1 MDESLACNLTEMAAR
16 HPERAA
22 LQPGENTADQT
33 TITYGQLDDA
43 TSRFAGL
50 LCERGIGPGDR
61 VAVMLPNVP
70 EFVTAY
76 YGALRAG
83 AVVVP
88 MNVLLDAGD
97 VSFYLRDSG
106 ARLINAWQECA
117 PSVRAGALN
126 TVADCVVAGP
136 DGSLERLVADVAP
149 VTGLVERA
157 AQDTAVIV
165 YTSGDA
171 GRPNGAELTHAN
183 LSINADVSRQ
193 LLAVGDEDV
202 IFGALPL
209 THGFAQTWSLHVALS
224 AGASLVLASGFEPG
238 RALQTIARRRVTVFE
253 GSPAHV
259 RALIG
264 HPDLARFDLSALR
277 VCVSGGGTLAD
288 EVVDAG
294 ERALGCAILEGY
306 GPPETSS
313 VACFTHPGRDR
324 RPGSIGTPV
333 EGVEVRAVDV
343 DREEV
348 APGDVGELA
357 IRGHNVMK
365 GYWKQ
370 PHATAAAIDA
380 DGWFY
385 SGDRARIDED
395 GWVFIVD
402 RGEPVGEIRQREL
415 TDPAHSGSAPGGA
428 L

>member
-1 MDESLACNLTEMAAR
+1 MDESLACNLTEAAAR
-16 HPERAA
+16 HPQKAA
-22 LQPGENTADQT
+22 LQPGENTGTQT
-33 TITYGQLDDA
+33 VITYGQLDDA
-43 TSRFAGL
+43 TGRFAGL
-50 LCERGIGPGDR
+50 LRERAIGPGDR

-70 EFVTAY
+70 EFLITY

-88 MNVLLDAGD
+88 MDVLLDACE
-97 VSFYLRDSG
+97 VSSYLRDSG
-106 ARLINAWQECA
+106 ASLMCASQECA
-117 PSVRAGALN
+117 PSARTGALN
-126 TVADCVVAGP
+126 TGADCVVAGR
-136 DGSLERLVADVAP
+136 DGSLQRLVAATAP
-149 VTGLVERA
+149 VTELVERA
-157 AQDTAVIV
+157 AQDTAVIA
-165 YTSGDA
+165 YTPGVA

-183 LSINADVSRQ
+183 LSINADVTRQ
-193 LLAVGDEDV
+193 LLGVGDEDV
-202 IFGALPL
+202 IFSALPL
-209 THGFAQTWSLHVALS
+209 SHGFAQTWSLHVALS
-224 AGASLVLASGFEPG
+224 AGASLVLSSGFEAA
-238 RALQTIARRRVTVFE
+238 RALQTIEQRRVTVFE
-253 GSPAHV
+253 GSSTHI
-259 RALIG
+259 RALVG

-288 EVVDAG
+288 EIVDAG

-306 GPPETSS
+306 GPTETSS
-313 VACFTHPGRDR
+313 VACFTHPGSER

-333 EGVEVRAVDV
+333 EGVELRIVDI

-365 GYWKQ
+365 GYWNQ
-370 PHATAAAIDA
+370 PIATAAAIDA

-402 RGEPVGEIRQREL
+402 RGEAVGDIRRREV
-415 TDPAHSGSAPGGA
+415 TDPARSGSAPGGA

>member
-1 MDESLACNLTEMAAR
+1 MDESLACNLTEAAAR
-16 HPERAA
+16 HPQRAA
-22 LQPGENTADQT
+22 LQPGENTVAQT
-33 TITYGQLDDA
+33 AITYGQLDGA
-43 TSRFAGL
+43 TGRFAGL
-50 LCERGIGPGDR
+50 LRERGICPGDR

-70 EFVTAY
+70 EFLITY

-88 MNVLLDAGD
+88 INVLLDAGD
-97 VSFYLRDSG
+97 VSFYLHDSG
-106 ARLINAWQECA
+106 AKLICAWQECA
-117 PSVRAGALN
+117 PSARMGALDAG
-126 TVADCVVAGP
+126 ADCVVAGP
-136 DGSLERLVADVAP
+136 DGSLQRLLADAAP
-149 VTGLVERA
+149 DTGLVERA

-165 YTSGDA
+165 YTSGV
-171 GRPNGAELTHAN
+171 GRRPNGAELTHAN

-193 LLAVGDEDV
+193 LLGVGDEDV
-202 IFGALPL
+202 IFSALPL

-224 AGASLVLASGFEPG
+224 AGASLVLSPGFEAG
-238 RALQTIARRRVTVFE
+238 RALQTIEQRRVTVFE
-253 GSPAHV
+253 GSSTHI
-259 RALIG
+259 RALLG
-264 HPDLARFDLSALR
+264 HPDLARLDLSALR

-288 EVVDAG
+288 EIVDAG

-306 GPPETSS
+306 GPSETSS
-313 VACFTHPGRDR
+313 VACFTHPGSEH

-333 EGVEVRAVDV
+333 EGVELRVVDV

-348 APGDVGELA
+348 APGDAGELA

-365 GYWKQ
+365 GYWNQ
-370 PHATAAAIDA
+370 PLATAAAIDA

-402 RGEPVGEIRQREL
+402 RGEPVGEIRRREV
-415 TDPAHSGSAPGGA
+415 TDPARSGSAPGGA